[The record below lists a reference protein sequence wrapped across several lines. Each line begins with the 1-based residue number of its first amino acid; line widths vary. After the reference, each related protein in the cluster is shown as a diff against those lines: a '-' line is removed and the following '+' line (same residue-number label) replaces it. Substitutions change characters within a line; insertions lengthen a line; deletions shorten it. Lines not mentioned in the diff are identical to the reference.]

1 MNQSKF
7 EALLNVKQKDL
18 DLKKLADDISAD
30 FLKNIKDK
38 HETSRKILLAY
49 KKLKTAKFRK
59 FCRLIPLSY
68 SAGMRHVKV
77 AEFMQE
83 DNRTEKLKHIDSWDT
98 LHALSL
104 LNKFEYWYFM
114 HEVGNKGEHFT
125 KAEVEKYNRGLR
137 KKRLQN
143 DASKIVRNSS
153 WLTIGNSYATREDYK
168 RDLEKVY
175 KFVKKLPSI
184 EVYDDFESA
193 MEKVKTLKQAEI
205 EVNEHEITEN
215 RWYIVRLNE
224 NIEKLEAELRVPDAD
239 RDGITEKLMKYQQS
253 KNGLMNCKRKMSV
266 WRKKKELNSKVK
278 YAPTMMNFICP
289 KCIEKRPTI
298 SN

>member
-1 MNQSKF
+1 M
-7 EALLNVKQKDL
+7 
-18 DLKKLADDISAD
+18 
-30 FLKNIKDK
+30 
-38 HETSRKILLAY
+38 
-49 KKLKTAKFRK
+49 
-59 FCRLIPLSY
+59 
-68 SAGMRHVKV
+68 
-77 AEFMQE
+77 
-83 DNRTEKLKHIDSWDT
+83 
-98 LHALSL
+98 
-104 LNKFEYWYFM
+104 
-114 HEVGNKGEHFT
+114 
-125 KAEVEKYNRGLR
+125 
-137 KKRLQN
+137 QN

-239 RDGITEKLMKYQQS
+239 RDGITEKLMKYGNAISTIKKWIDELQAENERLAEEEGVELKS
-253 KNGLMNCKRKMSV
+253 EICTNDDEFYLPEMY
-266 WRKKKELNSKVK
+266 RKKANDK
-278 YAPTMMNFICP
+278 
-289 KCIEKRPTI
+289 
-298 SN
+298 

>member
-83 DNRTEKLKHIDSWDT
+83 DNRTEKLKH
-98 LHALSL
+98 
-104 LNKFEYWYFM
+104 
-114 HEVGNKGEHFT
+114 KGEHFT

-239 RDGITEKLMKYQQS
+239 RDGITEKLMKYGNAISTIKKWIDELQAENERLAEEEGVELKS
-253 KNGLMNCKRKMSV
+253 EICTNDDEFYLPEMY
-266 WRKKKELNSKVK
+266 RKKANDK
-278 YAPTMMNFICP
+278 
-289 KCIEKRPTI
+289 
-298 SN
+298 